1 MKFVSMIIAAIL
13 CASALSAPIW
23 HFEEIER
30 GHARWEESQYSQ
42 YHIPRGEHGFARPS
56 ASPFDMPDWHAY
68 PRFSYPH
75 YLAKLCDFWAYW
87 QLMDI
92 DSAEHG
98 GIIEA
103 ETGELRDVIQT
114 DNTQEVVWDWAFYT
128 DRSGDSTYLENIDS
142 AWVYLGNFPA
152 YMEELSEID
161 PTFTSYYYRVWNSSL
176 GLLMLRG
183 LRDFLGETYPGYAD
197 SCVDVVMFERL
208 PMDTEWES
216 INGLHALVNA
226 FAAGCLYQWGL
237 DYTTVEYCDTA
248 VSIAYQVQE
257 WIDRDTVGHLAYSN
271 WAMSSGTIIWGMMN
285 SRFTAMPESL
295 DAWLDIYGPYIPN
308 GIAPPDDYDPYVW
321 DNSWNIWFA
330 NGFRAIW
337 NLNGDLDYYTKYRTI
352 LDNLLVQD
360 TDDDGGIPASA
371 VGPDYEDMTWISAY
385 LLLYAMDWVI
395 DSLPE
400 TDAGALNPT
409 VHMPKGWATADDTV
423 YIVARAGNFGN
434 GDLEDVPITITLDWG
449 ILLDTTVNFAWG
461 EVLSP
466 DPFAVVPGAEG
477 THVVEVHTYLSDS
490 NPWNDTA
497 RVEFEATPV
506 RGLSGAVMDAGD
518 STAVEAEIFFHLSR
532 SGTSSILDSIATDD
546 MGGYFIDLP
555 CFAYDVEIRPEFPY
569 WGEVFHDVEVIAD
582 GCNLRNFLLK
592 RADMA
597 VVEDDTG
604 AGYIDY
610 YQFCFD
616 TIGAT
621 YRIWNRDSL
630 GDLPGPISG
639 EMRRHTIF
647 WFTGDDSSTTLD
659 SSDIASLSYILA
671 NGGNIVLSGQ
681 GIMEDLH
688 DNPEFLG
695 LISAEWLSADGSP
708 VVNGVPGDP
717 ISGDLGQMM
726 LLGGGS
732 AGNQRHQD
740 RLTPVAPAEGFLTYS
755 TGSGYAGVRYEH
767 PTSGGKIVFC
777 AFGIEGV
784 PYPAVSSAFTDRIG
798 LIDPI
803 LKWFDPTYDVPERT
817 LPTKFALHAY
827 PNPFNGAVN
836 ISVDFRSESAERLS
850 TIEVFDVN
858 GRRVAQLPVGEH
870 LRVLPNVDET
880 ENGRAHRPS
889 PTQDVV
895 VWRPDQSLGSGVYLV
910 RASIG
915 DCERTARVV
924 YLK

>member
-1 MKFVSMIIAAIL
+1 MKRVFLFVMAIL
-13 CASALSAPIW
+13 SVTALSAPIW
-23 HFEEIER
+23 HFEQIER
-30 GHARWEESQYSQ
+30 GHARWEESRHSQ
-42 YHIPRGEHGFARPS
+42 YLTPQGEHGFARPT

-75 YLAKLCDFWAYW
+75 HLTKLCEFFAYW

-128 DRSGDSTYLENIDS
+128 NRSGDETYLENIDS

-152 YMEELSEID
+152 YEEELSEIS
-161 PTFTSYYYRVWNSSL
+161 PTFTSYYYRVWNSAL

-183 LRDFLGETYPGYAD
+183 LRDFLGETYYGYAD
-197 SCVDVVMFERL
+197 SCVDVVMNHRL

-257 WIDRDTVGHLAYSN
+257 WIDLDTAGHLAYSN
-271 WAMSSGTIIWGMMN
+271 WAMSSGTVIWGMMN

-295 DAWLDIYGPYIPN
+295 DAWLDTYGPFIPN
-308 GIAPPDDYDPYVW
+308 GIAPPATYDPYVW

-337 NLNGDLDYYTKYRTI
+337 NLTGESEYYSRFRII
-352 LDNLLVQD
+352 LDDLLAQD

-400 TDAGALNPT
+400 IDAGALNPT

-434 GDLEDVPITITLDWG
+434 GALEDVPITITLDWG
-449 ILLDTTVNFAWG
+449 ILLDTTVNLAWG
-461 EVLSP
+461 EVFP
-466 DPFAVVPGAEG
+466 TDTFAVVPGAEG
-477 THVVEVHTYLSDS
+477 IHVVEIQTNLSDS

-497 RVEFEATPV
+497 RVEFYTTPI
-506 RGLSGAVMDAGD
+506 RGLSGTVLDTTISAGI
-518 STAVEAEIFFHLSR
+518 EAKIFFHLTLGGR
-532 SGTSSILDSIATDD
+532 NYILDSIETNEIGA
-546 MGGYFIDLP
+546 YSIDLP

-569 WGEVFHDVEVIAD
+569 WGEVFHGVEVVAD
-582 GCNLRNFLLK
+582 GCNLRDFHLE
-592 RADMA
+592 RADM
-597 VVEDDTG
+597 VVIEDDAG
-604 AGYIDY
+604 AEYIDY

-621 YRIWNRDSL
+621 YRIWNRDSI
-630 GDLPGPISG
+630 DEVPEAISG
-639 EMRRHTIF
+639 EMRRHTVF
-647 WFTGDDSSTTLD
+647 WFTGDDSSATLD
-659 SSDIASLSYILA
+659 SSDIAALSYILA

-688 DNPEFLG
+688 DNMAFLD
-695 LISAEWLSADGSP
+695 LIGAEWLSSTGSA
-708 VVNGVPGDP
+708 VMNGVPGDP
-717 ISGDLGQMM
+717 ISGDLGQIM

-740 RLTPVAPAEGFLTYS
+740 RLTPIAPAEGFLTYS
-755 TGSGYAGVRYEH
+755 TGSGFAAVRKEH

-798 LIDPI
+798 LIDAI
-803 LKWFDPTYDVPERT
+803 LKWFDPTYDVPERV
-817 LPTKFALHAY
+817 LPGKFTISAY
-827 PNPFNGAVN
+827 PNPFNGAV
-836 ISVDFRSESAERLS
+836 
-850 TIEVFDVN
+850 TIAIDGVGAGWTPACVEIYDVN
-858 GRRVAQLPVGEH
+858 GRRIAELPVGEGLVPSRTTGDH
-870 LRVLPNVDET
+870 KGLPYET
-880 ENGRAHRPS
+880 I
-889 PTQDVV
+889 
-895 VWRPDQSLGSGVYLV
+895 WRPAPPLPSGVYFA
-910 RASIG
+910 RARFDGLSDRG
-915 DCERTARVV
+915 DESVTKRIV